1 MHPWVG
7 AGDDDR
13 LRILHELGLESIDQ
27 LFASIPSEICVD
39 LLELPTARDEE
50 TVRLALSRMS
60 TANLSIDCAP
70 SFLGAGV
77 YRGADLR
84 KLDVHDLTE
93 LVLRVLGDADHD
105 PVVLDT
111 NPLVGAGIQQ
121 ISRYGHLGLLLD
133 MWTILSILLFLP

>member
-77 YRGADLR
+77 CHHVQPSVVDAVLSRSELCRSGLEKQEGLRLAITTVPLANCIDSLKITPLGRAYYASIGLAD
-84 KLDVHDLTE
+84 
-93 LVLRVLGDADHD
+93 
-105 PVVLDT
+105 
-111 NPLVGAGIQQ
+111 
-121 ISRYGHLGLLLD
+121 
-133 MWTILSILLFLP
+133 